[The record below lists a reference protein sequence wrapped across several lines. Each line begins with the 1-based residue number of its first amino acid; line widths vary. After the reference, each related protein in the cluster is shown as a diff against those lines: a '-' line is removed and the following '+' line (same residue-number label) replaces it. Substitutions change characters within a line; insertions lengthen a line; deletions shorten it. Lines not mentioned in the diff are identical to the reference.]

1 LRLRPFAL
9 AIAAV
14 LISACGSSSSGGTGS
29 GTVTPPPNSDLL
41 TAGAL
46 TFGSDISYPPQEYY
60 DPPGSQTAVGFDV
73 DLAKALAAKMGL
85 QFAIVNHKFDSII
98 PDLTAKKFDAIISAM
113 TDNADRAKTVD
124 FVDYFTAGESFV
136 VPKGTSLHPTKLD
149 DLCGK
154 TVAVEKG
161 TAEETESQD
170 TNDPK
175 KQGKCAS
182 NPIKISSFDTDT
194 EALVQLKKGTV
205 VIHFTDSPVAGYEL
219 KHDSTLAISGGVIE
233 VAPEGIAVRK
243 GDSAMLTAM
252 KAAFKALQD
261 DGTYDS
267 LLTKW
272 GLKDGDIRKASP
284 AP

>member
-1 LRLRPFAL
+1 VA
-9 AIAAV
+9 
-14 LISACGSSSSGGTGS
+14 ACGSSSTTGTGGGS
-29 GTVTPPPNSDLL
+29 VTPPPNSELL
-41 TAGAL
+41 TAGTL
-46 TFGSDISYPPQEYY
+46 TFGSDISYPPQESY
-60 DPPGSQTAVGFDV
+60 DPPGSSTAVGFDV
-73 DLAKALAAKMGL
+73 DLARAIAGKMGL
-85 QFAIVNHKFDSII
+85 QFVITNHKFDSII
-98 PDLTAKKFDAIISAM
+98 PDLTAKKYDAIISAM

-124 FVDYFTAGESFV
+124 FVDYFVAGESFV
-136 VPKGTSLHPTKLD
+136 VTKTSTVHPTKLE

-161 TAEETESQD
+161 TAEESEVQD
-170 TNDPK
+170 TNDAK

-182 NPIKISSFDTDT
+182 NPIKPSSFDTDT

-205 VIHFTDSPVAGYEL
+205 QIHFTDSPVAGYEL
-219 KHDSTLAISGGVIE
+219 RHDSELAVSGSAIE

-243 GDSAMLTAM
+243 GDSAMLTAV
-252 KAAFKALQD
+252 KAAFAALEA